1 METLAARIAR
11 AGPLPDRDAVG
22 WVVRLAKRVE
32 SLHARG
38 TVHGRLSAAC
48 VVMEGEPCTSTGW
61 LSDPLATPAFVGYRS
76 PERAAGEGPSRRDD
90 TWALAVTLYT
100 ALSGAL
106 PFPAESDQELRRK
119 QGAGPAP
126 RVTPPGAAGDALW
139 RVLDQALARGA
150 EQRITEV
157 AALRRALE
165 AARPGEGLEDLPPLD
180 EHALAAPART
190 IPAPRPSS
198 SGVRGTS
205 SSQPPRK
212 SAPPRESTGSQ
223 PPRKSAPPR
232 EGTGSQPPRKSA
244 PPHGH
249 SSSQPPPLASA
260 SARRTPLPL
269 HGLASLGLRST
280 IGVPTTPP
288 PEAPDRASKA
298 HTALPAASPRL
309 AGAATEDR
317 SRAGAVAAPTAHVQ
331 PPPRPPVVPAAIA
344 QPPVAPAATALP
356 PVVPAATAQPPVAP
370 AAIAQPPVAP
380 VAIAQPPVAPAA
392 IAQLPV
398 APAATAQPPFSPTAV
413 PLFDADAPAS
423 PRTIDD
429 LPWLGEDD
437 THEPSHPFPMA
448 PGSVAAR
455 LGAPGLGAPTPH
467 VPAVDLPW
475 LGEHD
480 AHEPSH
486 PFPMAPGSV
495 AARLGAPGLGAPTP
509 HVPAVDLPWLGED
522 DPHRPSHPFPMA
534 PGGVAVRGGASGL
547 GAPPRTATPLRAPA
561 PAPGASRATPSAAR
575 RWLTLALGVVAIAGA
590 AGAAWFG
597 LRHRNAAPPSL
608 PAPLSADAAPA
619 ACAAPVEP
627 SAPALGDAGAEQAS
641 TAAPAD
647 AGTASAAPA
656 PAATADFAACAMP
669 LFPGKSVDAA
679 IAGQLSFACAE
690 TDPMKG
696 VSALKS
702 QLAQAAG
709 PKGVSDATKEW
720 AVLGWHDMATLAT
733 LRARCCH
740 APPPLQL
747 PPTPEGCTPLDEAL
761 NELGAAVASASAPGD
776 RAVAKAAR
784 RYMRAAQCVARVG
797 AATRYGR
804 KNKPN
809 GGEASAFKK
818 VLSRA
823 LRNTAHAR

>member
-119 QGAGPAP
+119 QGAGAAP

-139 RVLDQALARGA
+139 RVLDQALARRA

-165 AARPGEGLEDLPPLD
+165 AARPGDGLEELPPLD

-212 SAPPRESTGSQ
+212 SAPPRE
-223 PPRKSAPPR
+223 
-232 EGTGSQPPRKSA
+232 GTGSQPPRKSA

-249 SSSQPPPLASA
+249 SSSQPPRKSAPPHGHSSSQPPPIASA

-298 HTALPAASPRL
+298 QTALPAASPRL
-309 AGAATEDR
+309 AGAATEER

-331 PPPRPPVVPAAIA
+331 PPPRPPVAPAAA
-344 QPPVAPAATALP
+344 ALPPVAPAAAALPPVAPAAAALPPVAPAAAALPPVAPAATAL
-356 PVVPAATAQPPVAP
+356 
-370 AAIAQPPVAP
+370 
-380 VAIAQPPVAPAA
+380 
-392 IAQLPV
+392 
-398 APAATAQPPFSPTAV
+398 PPFSPTAV

-423 PRTIDD
+423 PRTVDD
-429 LPWLGEDD
+429 LPWLGEQH

-455 LGAPGLGAPTPH
+455 LGAPGPGAPTPH

-480 AHEPSH
+480 THEPSH
-486 PFPMAPGSV
+486 PFPMAPGGV
-495 AARLGAPGLGAPTP
+495 AVRFSASGPGAPTP

-522 DPHRPSHPFPMA
+522 DAHEPSHPFPMA
-534 PGGVAVRGGASGL
+534 PGGVAARGGASGL
-547 GAPPRTATPLRAPA
+547 VAPPLRAPA
-561 PAPGASRATPSAAR
+561 PAPRASRETPSPAR
-575 RWLTLALGVVAIAGA
+575 RWVTLALGVVAIAGA
-590 AGAAWFG
+590 AAGAWFW
-597 LRHRNAAPPSL
+597 LRHRDAAPPSL
-608 PAPLSADAAPA
+608 PAPPSAGAAPA
-619 ACAAPVEP
+619 ACAAPAEP
-627 SAPALGDAGAEQAS
+627 SAPAPGDAGAEQTG

-647 AGTASAAPA
+647 AGTASTAPD

-679 IAGQLSFACAE
+679 IAGQLSFVCAE

-696 VSALKS
+696 VAALKS
-702 QLAQAAG
+702 HLAQAAG

-720 AVLGWHDMATLAT
+720 AVLGWHDMATVAL

-740 APPPLQL
+740 APPPLEL
-747 PPTPEGCTPLDEAL
+747 PPTPEGCAPLDEAL

-804 KNKPN
+804 KSKPD
-809 GGEASAFKK
+809 GGEASAFRK

-823 LRNTAHAR
+823 LRSAAQAR

>member
-119 QGAGPAP
+119 QGAGAAP
-126 RVTPPGAAGDALW
+126 RVTPPGEAGDALW
-139 RVLDQALARGA
+139 RVLDQALARRA

-165 AARPGEGLEDLPPLD
+165 AARPGEGLEELPPLD

-212 SAPPRESTGSQ
+212 SAPPREGTGSQ

-249 SSSQPPPLASA
+249 SSSQPPPIASA

-298 HTALPAASPRL
+298 QTALPAASPRL

-331 PPPRPPVVPAAIA
+331 PPP
-344 QPPVAPAATALP
+344 QP

-370 AAIAQPPVAP
+370 AATAQPPVVPA
-380 VAIAQPPVAPAA
+380 ATAQP
-392 IAQLPV
+392 PV
-398 APAATAQPPFSPTAV
+398 APAATAQPPVAPAATVQPPFSPSAV

-423 PRTIDD
+423 PRMVDD

-455 LGAPGLGAPTPH
+455 LGAPGPGAPTPH

-480 AHEPSH
+480 THEPSH

-495 AARLGAPGLGAPTP
+495 AVRFGAPGPGAPTP

-522 DPHRPSHPFPMA
+522 DTHEPSHPFPMA
-534 PGGVAVRGGASGL
+534 PGGVAARGGASGL
-547 GAPPRTATPLRAPA
+547 VAPPLRARAPTPA
-561 PAPGASRATPSAAR
+561 SGASHETPSPAR
-575 RWLTLALGVVAIAGA
+575 RWVTLALGVVAIAGA
-590 AGAAWFG
+590 AGGAWFW
-597 LRHRNAAPPSL
+597 LRHRDAAPPSL
-608 PAPLSADAAPA
+608 PAPPSADAAPA
-619 ACAAPVEP
+619 ACAAPAEP
-627 SAPALGDAGAEQAS
+627 SAPAPGDAGAEQAR

-647 AGTASAAPA
+647 AGTASTAPD

-679 IAGQLSFACAE
+679 IAGQLSFVCAE

-696 VSALKS
+696 VAALKS
-702 QLAQAAG
+702 HLAQAAG

-720 AVLGWHDMATLAT
+720 AVLGWHDMATVAT

-740 APPPLQL
+740 APPPLEL
-747 PPTPEGCTPLDEAL
+747 PPTPEGCAPLDEAL

-804 KNKPN
+804 KSKPN
-809 GGEASAFKK
+809 GGEATAFKK

-823 LRNTAHAR
+823 LRSAAQAR

>member
-119 QGAGPAP
+119 QGAGAAP
-126 RVTPPGAAGDALW
+126 RVTPPGEAGDALW
-139 RVLDQALARGA
+139 RVLDQALARRA

-165 AARPGEGLEDLPPLD
+165 AARPGEGLEELPPLD

-212 SAPPRESTGSQ
+212 SAPPREGTGSQ

-249 SSSQPPPLASA
+249 SSSQPPPIASA

-298 HTALPAASPRL
+298 QTALPAASPRL

-331 PPPRPPVVPAAIA
+331 PPPQPPVVPAATA
-344 QPPVAPAATALP
+344 QPPVVPAATAQPPVVPAATAQP

-370 AAIAQPPVAP
+370 AATV
-380 VAIAQPPVAPAA
+380 
-392 IAQLPV
+392 
-398 APAATAQPPFSPTAV
+398 QPPFSPSAV

-423 PRTIDD
+423 PRMVDD

-455 LGAPGLGAPTPH
+455 LGAPGPGAPTPH

-480 AHEPSH
+480 THEPSH

-495 AARLGAPGLGAPTP
+495 AVRFGAPGPGAPTP

-522 DPHRPSHPFPMA
+522 DTHEPSHPFPMA
-534 PGGVAVRGGASGL
+534 PGGVAARGGASGL
-547 GAPPRTATPLRAPA
+547 VAPPLRARAPTPA
-561 PAPGASRATPSAAR
+561 SGASHETPSPAR
-575 RWLTLALGVVAIAGA
+575 RWVTLALGVVAIAGA
-590 AGAAWFG
+590 AGGAWFW
-597 LRHRNAAPPSL
+597 LRHRDAAPPSL
-608 PAPLSADAAPA
+608 PAPPSADAAPA
-619 ACAAPVEP
+619 ACAAPAEP
-627 SAPALGDAGAEQAS
+627 SAPAPGDAGAEQAR

-647 AGTASAAPA
+647 AGTASTAPD

-679 IAGQLSFACAE
+679 IAGQLSFVCAE

-696 VSALKS
+696 VAALKS
-702 QLAQAAG
+702 HLAQAAG

-720 AVLGWHDMATLAT
+720 AVLGWHDMATVAT

-740 APPPLQL
+740 APPPLEL
-747 PPTPEGCTPLDEAL
+747 PPTPEGCAPLDEAL

-804 KNKPN
+804 KSKPN
-809 GGEASAFKK
+809 GGEATAFKK

-823 LRNTAHAR
+823 LRSAAQAR

>member
-119 QGAGPAP
+119 QGAGAAP
-126 RVTPPGAAGDALW
+126 RITPPGAAGDALW

-165 AARPGEGLEDLPPLD
+165 AARPDDGLEELPPLD

-212 SAPPRESTGSQ
+212 SAPPREGTGSQ

-249 SSSQPPPLASA
+249 SSSQPPPIASA

-269 HGLASLGLRST
+269 HGLASLGLRSST
-280 IGVPTTPP
+280 GAPTTPP
-288 PEAPDRASKA
+288 PEAPDRPSKA
-298 HTALPAASPRL
+298 QTALPAASPRL
-309 AGAATEDR
+309 AGARTEDGA
-317 SRAGAVAAPTAHVQ
+317 RAGAVAAPTAQVQ
-331 PPPRPPVVPAAIA
+331 
-344 QPPVAPAATALP
+344 P

-370 AAIAQPPVAP
+370 TGTAQLPFAP
-380 VAIAQPPVAPAA
+380 GATAQLPFAPAVTAQPPVAPAVT
-392 IAQLPV
+392 AQLPFAPAVTAQPPV
-398 APAATAQPPFSPTAV
+398 APAVTAQPPVAPAVTAQPPFSPTAV

-437 THEPSHPFPMA
+437 RHEPSHPFPMAPGGAATRVGAPELGAPTPHVPAVDLLWLGEDDTHEPSHPFPMA
-448 PGSVAAR
+448 PGGVAA
-455 LGAPGLGAPTPH
+455 
-467 VPAVDLPW
+467 
-475 LGEHD
+475 
-480 AHEPSH
+480 
-486 PFPMAPGSV
+486 
-495 AARLGAPGLGAPTP
+495 
-509 HVPAVDLPWLGED
+509 
-522 DPHRPSHPFPMA
+522 
-534 PGGVAVRGGASGL
+534 RGGASGL
-547 GAPPRTATPLRAPA
+547 GAPPRGATPPLRAPA
-561 PAPGASRATPSAAR
+561 SAPGASRETPSGAR
-575 RWLTLALGVVAIAGA
+575 RWVTLALGVVAIAGA
-590 AGAAWFG
+590 AGTAWFW
-597 LRHRNAAPPSL
+597 LRHRDAAPPSL
-608 PAPLSADAAPA
+608 PAPPSGSEAAPA
-619 ACAAPVEP
+619 ACAAPAEP
-627 SAPALGDAGAEQAS
+627 SAPAPGDAGAEEAG

-647 AGTASAAPA
+647 AGTASTAPD

-669 LFPGKSVDAA
+669 FFPGKSVDAA
-679 IAGQLSFACAE
+679 TAGQLLSVCAE
-690 TDPMKG
+690 IDPMKG
-696 VSALKS
+696 VAALKS
-702 QLAQAAG
+702 HLAQAAG

-740 APPPLQL
+740 APPPLEL
-747 PPTPEGCTPLDEAL
+747 PPTPEGCAPLDEAL

-776 RAVAKAAR
+776 RTVAKAAR

-804 KNKPN
+804 KDKPN

-823 LRNTAHAR
+823 LRSAAQAR

>member
-48 VVMEGEPCTSTGW
+48 VVIEGEPCTSTGW

-119 QGAGPAP
+119 QGAGAAP

-139 RVLDQALARGA
+139 RVLEQALARRA

-165 AARPGEGLEDLPPLD
+165 AARPGEGLEELPPLD

-212 SAPPRESTGSQ
+212 STPPREGTGSQ

-244 PPHGH
+244 PPRESTGSQPPRKSAPPHGH
-249 SSSQPPPLASA
+249 SSSQPPPIASA

-280 IGVPTTPP
+280 LSVPTTPA
-288 PEAPDRASKA
+288 PEAPDRPSKA
-298 HTALPAASPRL
+298 QTALPSASPRL
-309 AGAATEDR
+309 AGATTGDG
-317 SRAGAVAAPTAHVQ
+317 SRADAGAAPTANVQ
-331 PPPRPPVVPAAIA
+331 PPPRPPVA
-344 QPPVAPAATALP
+344 
-356 PVVPAATAQPPVAP
+356 PAATAQPPVAP
-370 AAIAQPPVAP
+370 AAMAQLP
-380 VAIAQPPVAPAA
+380 IAPAA
-392 IAQLPV
+392 TAHLPFAPAATAQPPV

-429 LPWLGEDD
+429 LPFLGEDD
-437 THEPSHPFPMA
+437 RHEPSHPFPMA

-455 LGAPGLGAPTPH
+455 LGAPGPGAPTPH
-467 VPAVDLPW
+467 VPAVDLPF
-475 LGEHD
+475 LGED
-480 AHEPSH
+480 DRHEPSH
-486 PFPMAPGSV
+486 PFPVAPGSV
-495 AARLGAPGLGAPTP
+495 AVRFGAPGLGAPRP

-522 DPHRPSHPFPMA
+522 DAHRPSHPFPMA

-547 GAPPRTATPLRAPA
+547 GAPPLRAPA
-561 PAPGASRATPSAAR
+561 PAPGAGRETPSPAR
-575 RWLTLALGVVAIAGA
+575 RWVTLALGVVAIAGA
-590 AGAAWFG
+590 AGGAWFW

-608 PAPLSADAAPA
+608 PAPPPAEAAPA
-619 ACAAPVEP
+619 ASAAPVEP
-627 SAPALGDAGAEQAS
+627 SAPAPGDAGAEQAG

-647 AGTASAAPA
+647 AGSASAAPD

-679 IAGQLSFACAE
+679 IAGQLSFVCAE

-696 VSALKS
+696 VAALKS
-702 QLAQAAG
+702 HLAQAAG

-720 AVLGWHDMATLAT
+720 AVLGWHDMATVAT

-747 PPTPEGCTPLDEAL
+747 PPTPEGCAPLDEAL

-804 KNKPN
+804 KSKPN

-823 LRNTAHAR
+823 LRSAAQDR

>member
-119 QGAGPAP
+119 QGAGAAP

-139 RVLDQALARGA
+139 RVLDQALARPA

-165 AARPGEGLEDLPPLD
+165 AARPGEGLEELPPLD

-198 SGVRGTS
+198 SGVRGAS

-212 SAPPRESTGSQ
+212 SAPPREGTGSQ

-249 SSSQPPPLASA
+249 SSSQPPPIAGA

-280 IGVPTTPP
+280 LGVPTTPP

-298 HTALPAASPRL
+298 QTALPAASPRL

-317 SRAGAVAAPTAHVQ
+317 SRAGAVAAPTAHA
-331 PPPRPPVVPAAIA
+331 R
-344 QPPVAPAATALP
+344 P

-370 AAIAQPPVAP
+370 AAIALPPVAP
-380 VAIAQPPVAPAA
+380 AATALPPVAPAA
-392 IAQLPV
+392 IALPPV

-429 LPWLGEDD
+429 LPFLGEDD
-437 THEPSHPFPMA
+437 THAPSHPFPMA

-467 VPAVDLPW
+467 VPVVDLPF
-475 LGEHD
+475 LGEDD

-486 PFPMAPGSV
+486 PFPVAPGSV
-495 AARLGAPGLGAPTP
+495 AVRFGAPGPGAPTP

-522 DPHRPSHPFPMA
+522 DAHRPSHPFPMA
-534 PGGVAVRGGASGL
+534 PGGVAVRGGASRL
-547 GAPPRTATPLRAPA
+547 GAPPLRAPA
-561 PAPGASRATPSAAR
+561 PAPAASRETPSRAR
-575 RWLTLALGVVAIAGA
+575 RWVTLALGVVAIAGA
-590 AGAAWFG
+590 AGGAWFW
-597 LRHRNAAPPSL
+597 LRHPDAAPPSL
-608 PAPLSADAAPA
+608 PAPPSAEPAPA

-627 SAPALGDAGAEQAS
+627 SAPALGDAGTEQAG

-647 AGTASAAPA
+647 AGTASAAPD

-696 VSALKS
+696 VATLKS
-702 QLAQAAG
+702 HLGQAAG

-720 AVLGWHDMATLAT
+720 AVLGWHDMATFAT

-747 PPTPEGCTPLDEAL
+747 PPTPEGCAPLDETL

-809 GGEASAFKK
+809 GGEATAFKK

-823 LRNTAHAR
+823 LRSAAQAR

>member
-119 QGAGPAP
+119 QGAGAAP

-139 RVLDQALARGA
+139 RVLDQALARRA

-165 AARPGEGLEDLPPLD
+165 AARPGEGLEELPPLD

-212 SAPPRESTGSQ
+212 SAPPRE
-223 PPRKSAPPR
+223 
-232 EGTGSQPPRKSA
+232 GTGSQPPRKSA

-249 SSSQPPPLASA
+249 SSSQPPPLAGA

-269 HGLASLGLRST
+269 HGLASLGLRSM

-298 HTALPAASPRL
+298 QTALPAASPRL

-331 PPPRPPVVPAAIA
+331 PPSR
-344 QPPVAPAATALP
+344 PPVAPAATALP
-356 PVVPAATAQPPVAP
+356 PVAPAATALPPVAP
-370 AAIAQPPVAP
+370 AATAL
-380 VAIAQPPVAPAA
+380 PPVAPAA
-392 IAQLPV
+392 TALPPV

-437 THEPSHPFPMA
+437 PHRPSHPFPMA

-467 VPAVDLPW
+467 VPAVDLPLPW
-475 LGEHD
+475 LGED
-480 AHEPSH
+480 ETHEPSH
-486 PFPMAPGSV
+486 PFPMAPGGV
-495 AARLGAPGLGAPTP
+495 AVRGGASGLGAPTP

-547 GAPPRTATPLRAPA
+547 GAPPLRAPA
-561 PAPGASRATPSAAR
+561 PTPGASRETPSAAR

-590 AGAAWFG
+590 AGAAWFW
-597 LRHRNAAPPSL
+597 LRHRDAAPPSL
-608 PAPLSADAAPA
+608 PAPPSADAAPA

-627 SAPALGDAGAEQAS
+627 SAPALGDAGAEQAG

-647 AGTASAAPA
+647 AGTASAAPD

-702 QLAQAAG
+702 HLAQAAG

-823 LRNTAHAR
+823 LRNAAQAR

>member
-119 QGAGPAP
+119 QGAGAAP
-126 RVTPPGAAGDALW
+126 RITPPGAAGDALW
-139 RVLDQALARGA
+139 RVLDQALARSA

-165 AARPGEGLEDLPPLD
+165 AARPGDGLEELPPLD

-212 SAPPRESTGSQ
+212 SAPPREGTGSQ

-249 SSSQPPPLASA
+249 SSSQPPPIASA

-280 IGVPTTPP
+280 TGAPTTPP
-288 PEAPDRASKA
+288 PEAPDRPSKA
-298 HTALPAASPRL
+298 QTALPAASPRL
-309 AGAATEDR
+309 AGARTEDGA
-317 SRAGAVAAPTAHVQ
+317 RAGAVAAPTAQVQ
-331 PPPRPPVVPAAIA
+331 P
-344 QPPVAPAATALP
+344 P

-370 AAIAQPPVAP
+370 AVT
-380 VAIAQPPVAPAA
+380 AQPPVAPAVT
-392 IAQLPV
+392 AQLPF
-398 APAATAQPPFSPTAV
+398 APVATAQPPFSPTAV

-423 PRTIDD
+423 PRAIDD
-429 LPWLGEDD
+429 LPWLGEDDRHEPSHPFPMAPGGAATRVGAPELGAPTPHVPAVDLLWLGEDD

-448 PGSVAAR
+448 PGGVAA
-455 LGAPGLGAPTPH
+455 
-467 VPAVDLPW
+467 
-475 LGEHD
+475 
-480 AHEPSH
+480 
-486 PFPMAPGSV
+486 
-495 AARLGAPGLGAPTP
+495 
-509 HVPAVDLPWLGED
+509 
-522 DPHRPSHPFPMA
+522 
-534 PGGVAVRGGASGL
+534 RGGASGL
-547 GAPPRTATPLRAPA
+547 GAPPRAAMPPLRAPAPA
-561 PAPGASRATPSAAR
+561 PAPGASRETPSAAR
-575 RWLTLALGVVAIAGA
+575 RWVTLALGVVAIAGA
-590 AGAAWFG
+590 AGAAWFW
-597 LRHRNAAPPSL
+597 LRHRDAAPPSL
-608 PAPLSADAAPA
+608 PAPPSGSDAAPA
-619 ACAAPVEP
+619 ACAAPAEP
-627 SAPALGDAGAEQAS
+627 SAPAPGDAGTEETGA
-641 TAAPAD
+641 AAPAD
-647 AGTASAAPA
+647 AGTASTAPD

-679 IAGQLSFACAE
+679 TAGQLLSVCAE
-690 TDPMKG
+690 IDPMKG
-696 VSALKS
+696 VAALKS
-702 QLAQAAG
+702 HLAQAAG

-747 PPTPEGCTPLDEAL
+747 PPTPEGCAPLDEAL

-776 RAVAKAAR
+776 RTVAKAAR

-804 KNKPN
+804 KDKPN

-823 LRNTAHAR
+823 LRSAAQAR

>member
-119 QGAGPAP
+119 QGAGAAP
-126 RVTPPGAAGDALW
+126 RVTPPGEAGDALW
-139 RVLDQALARGA
+139 RVLDQALARRA

-165 AARPGEGLEDLPPLD
+165 AARPGEGLEELPPLD

-212 SAPPRESTGSQ
+212 SAPPREGTGSQ

-249 SSSQPPPLASA
+249 SSSQPPPIASA

-298 HTALPAASPRL
+298 QTALPAASPRL

-331 PPPRPPVVPAAIA
+331 PPP
-344 QPPVAPAATALP
+344 QP
-356 PVVPAATAQPPVAP
+356 PVVPAATAQPPV
-370 AAIAQPPVAP
+370 V
-380 VAIAQPPVAPAA
+380 
-392 IAQLPV
+392 
-398 APAATAQPPFSPTAV
+398 PAATAQPPVVPAATAKPPFSPSAV

-423 PRTIDD
+423 PRMVDDLPWLGEHDTHEPSHPFPMAPGSVAVRFGAPGPGAPTPHVPAVD

-448 PGSVAAR
+448 PGGVAA
-455 LGAPGLGAPTPH
+455 
-467 VPAVDLPW
+467 
-475 LGEHD
+475 
-480 AHEPSH
+480 
-486 PFPMAPGSV
+486 
-495 AARLGAPGLGAPTP
+495 
-509 HVPAVDLPWLGED
+509 
-522 DPHRPSHPFPMA
+522 
-534 PGGVAVRGGASGL
+534 RGGASGL
-547 GAPPRTATPLRAPA
+547 VAPPLRARAPA
-561 PAPGASRATPSAAR
+561 PASGASRETPSPAR
-575 RWLTLALGVVAIAGA
+575 RWVTLALGVVAIAGA
-590 AGAAWFG
+590 AGGAWFW
-597 LRHRNAAPPSL
+597 LRHRDAAPPSL
-608 PAPLSADAAPA
+608 PAPPSADAAPA
-619 ACAAPVEP
+619 ACAAPAEP
-627 SAPALGDAGAEQAS
+627 SAPAPGDAGAEQAR

-647 AGTASAAPA
+647 AGTASTAPD
-656 PAATADFAACAMP
+656 PAATADFATCAMP

-679 IAGQLSFACAE
+679 IAGQLSFVCAE

-696 VSALKS
+696 VAALKS
-702 QLAQAAG
+702 HLAQAAG

-720 AVLGWHDMATLAT
+720 AVLGWHDMATVAT

-740 APPPLQL
+740 APPPLEL
-747 PPTPEGCTPLDEAL
+747 PPTPEGCAPLDEAL

-804 KNKPN
+804 KSKPN
-809 GGEASAFKK
+809 GGEATAFKK

-823 LRNTAHAR
+823 LRSAAQAR

>member
-119 QGAGPAP
+119 QGAGAAP
-126 RVTPPGAAGDALW
+126 RITPPGAAGDALW

-165 AARPGEGLEDLPPLD
+165 AARPDDGLEELPPLD

-212 SAPPRESTGSQ
+212 SAPPREGTGSQ

-249 SSSQPPPLASA
+249 SSSQPPPIASA

-280 IGVPTTPP
+280 TGAPTTPP
-288 PEAPDRASKA
+288 PEAPDRPSKA
-298 HTALPAASPRL
+298 QTALPAASPRL
-309 AGAATEDR
+309 AGARTEDGA
-317 SRAGAVAAPTAHVQ
+317 RAGAVAAPTAQVQ
-331 PPPRPPVVPAAIA
+331 P
-344 QPPVAPAATALP
+344 P

-370 AAIAQPPVAP
+370 TGTAQLPFAPVATAQPPVAP
-380 VAIAQPPVAPAA
+380 TGT
-392 IAQLPV
+392 AQLPFAPV
-398 APAATAQPPFSPTAV
+398 ATTQPPFSPTAV

-423 PRTIDD
+423 PRTFDD
-429 LPWLGEDD
+429 LPWLGEDDRHEPSHPFPMAPGGAATRVGAPELGAPTPHVPAVDLLWLGEDD

-448 PGSVAAR
+448 PGGVAA
-455 LGAPGLGAPTPH
+455 
-467 VPAVDLPW
+467 
-475 LGEHD
+475 
-480 AHEPSH
+480 
-486 PFPMAPGSV
+486 
-495 AARLGAPGLGAPTP
+495 
-509 HVPAVDLPWLGED
+509 
-522 DPHRPSHPFPMA
+522 
-534 PGGVAVRGGASGL
+534 RGGASGL
-547 GAPPRTATPLRAPA
+547 GAPPRAATPPFRAPA
-561 PAPGASRATPSAAR
+561 PAPGASREAPSAAR
-575 RWLTLALGVVAIAGA
+575 RWVTLALGVVAIAGA
-590 AGAAWFG
+590 AGAAWFWI
-597 LRHRNAAPPSL
+597 RHRDAAPPSL
-608 PAPLSADAAPA
+608 PAPPSGSDAAPA
-619 ACAAPVEP
+619 ACAAPAAP
-627 SAPALGDAGAEQAS
+627 SAPAPGDAGAEDAG
-641 TAAPAD
+641 TATPAD
-647 AGTASAAPA
+647 AGTASTAPD

-679 IAGQLSFACAE
+679 TAGQLLSVCAE
-690 TDPMKG
+690 IDPMKG
-696 VSALKS
+696 VAALKS
-702 QLAQAAG
+702 HLAQAAG

-740 APPPLQL
+740 APPPLEL

-804 KNKPN
+804 KDKPN

-823 LRNTAHAR
+823 LRSAAQAR